1 MLRIARVDK
10 RLPSIRRGCYTAQGA
25 ESRKASCLRLCTR
38 SNSGHGRDQ
47 EGERRTGIKVADK
60 YALGGAKELRLAA
73 LGKMNPESVQAA
85 HLFVGQQFEYVE
97 RTRQF
102 DVLRFLGRESL
113 DGTM

>member
-1 MLRIARVDK
+1 
-10 RLPSIRRGCYTAQGA
+10 
-25 ESRKASCLRLCTR
+25 
-38 SNSGHGRDQ
+38 
-47 EGERRTGIKVADK
+47 
-60 YALGGAKELRLAA
+60 
-73 LGKMNPESVQAA
+73 MNPESVQAA